1 MRAIR
6 GKVQVS
12 TWPALSKL
20 EVSPTLFVPCDG
32 ILAKTLVV
40 VVVVDDEAM
49 AQLPHTAEGLLTNL
63 DSPNPAPFCNF
74 TQRHCMN

>member
-1 MRAIR
+1 MRAIK

-12 TWPALSKL
+12 TSPALSKP
-20 EVSPTLFVPCDG
+20 EVSPTLLVPCDG

-49 AQLPHTAEGLLTNL
+49 AQLPHMAEGLLTNL
-63 DSPNPAPFCNF
+63 DTPNQAPFCSC